1 MKYLE
6 FLLYVKSRD
15 FSSYNGI
22 EYFVDSCLK
31 KNSTEFLPGIN
42 TIFLAD
48 ESSAKKTESKEEVAD
63 REFQVI
69 VKIYLLIA

>member
-6 FLLYVKSRD
+6 YLLYVKSRD
-15 FSSYNGI
+15 SSSYNGI

-42 TIFLAD
+42 TTFLAD
-48 ESSAKKTESKEEVAD
+48 ESSNKKTESREDVTD
-63 REFQVI
+63 REFQII
-69 VKIYLLIA
+69 VKS